1 MLFVYV
7 RLQLVQGKKSYLLLS
22 TASGLP
28 IWDSFIPEQCQ
39 VLQIVDYKKNTSM
52 SKNWWLNS
60 EYFYLNWEL
69 LFMKMNIVYYN
80 IGQTFIKYI
89 SL

>member
-52 SKNWWLNS
+52 SKN
-60 EYFYLNWEL
+60 
-69 LFMKMNIVYYN
+69 
-80 IGQTFIKYI
+80 
-89 SL
+89 